1 MGEPID
7 LMNNNDVDVN
17 VLIGL
22 YNQKM
27 ATIMN
32 QNVLLEAKYQSLKKD
47 FESEK
52 TKLLTLNLDLQKQ
65 VDELTTKTKSKS
77 KTYAK
82 PEDKYQEGIED

>member
-7 LMNNNDVDVN
+7 LMNNDVDVN

-52 TKLLTLNLDLQKQ
+52 TKLLSLNLDLQKQ

>member
-1 MGEPID
+1 MEEPID
-7 LMNNNDVDVN
+7 LMNNDVDVN

-52 TKLLTLNLDLQKQ
+52 TKLLSLNLDLQKQ

-82 PEDKYQEGIED
+82 PEDKYQEGT

>member
-1 MGEPID
+1 M
-7 LMNNNDVDVN
+7 NNDVDVN

-52 TKLLTLNLDLQKQ
+52 TKLLNLNLDLQKQ
-65 VDELTTKTKSKS
+65 VDELTTKTNSKS
-77 KTYAK
+77 KKYAT